1 MKILIVSDA
10 WLPQING
17 VVQTFLMTKNL
28 LEKMGHEVKMVT
40 PELFRTIPCPTYPE
54 IRLAL
59 RPVKKIGEII
69 DAFQPESI
77 HIATEGPLGIAARY
91 HCHKRGVKFTT
102 SFHTKFPEYIHARF
116 GIPTMFTYRLLRW
129 FHSLSTKV
137 MVATSSMHRELE
149 AQGFKNLVYWSR
161 GVDVELFRPQS
172 KEFLSDVRPIFL
184 YVGRVA
190 VEKNIEAFLKLELPG
205 TKYVVG
211 DGPLLESLRTK
222 YPHVRF
228 VGTKTGE
235 ELSRYYA
242 AADVFVFP
250 SRTDTF
256 GLVLLEALASGTPVA
271 AYPVAGPV
279 DIIDTSEV
287 GCLDENLEQ
296 AVQKV
301 LTLNIKPDHCRQHAL
316 KFSWQTCTQQ
326 FVNHLWIN
334 QSLVK

>member
-17 VVQTFLMTKNL
+17 VVRTFLSTKNL
-28 LEKMGHEVKMVT
+28 LETMGHEVKMVT

-59 RPVKKIGEII
+59 RPVKKIGEILET
-69 DAFQPESI
+69 FQPDSI

-91 HCHKRGVKFTT
+91 HCHKRGIKFTT

-137 MVATSSMHRELE
+137 MVATSSMRQELE
-149 AQGFKNLVYWSR
+149 AQGFQNLAHWSR
-161 GVDVELFRPQS
+161 GVDVDLFRPQP
-172 KEFLSDVRPIFL
+172 KGFLSDIRPIFL

-190 VEKNIEAFLKLELPG
+190 IEKNIEAFLTLELPG

-211 DGPLLESLRTK
+211 DGPQLEFLRTK
-222 YPHVRF
+222 YPHVKF
-228 VGTKTGE
+228 VGSKTGE

-271 AYPVAGPV
+271 AYPVAGPLDV
-279 DIIDTSEV
+279 INTASV
-287 GCLDENLEQ
+287 GCLDENLAQ
-296 AVQKV
+296 AVEKV
-301 LTLNIKPDHCRQHAL
+301 LTLNIKPDHCREHAL
-316 KFSWQTCTQQ
+316 KFSWQACTQQ
-326 FVNHLWIN
+326 FVNNLWIN
-334 QSLVK
+334 KSFF

>member
-1 MKILIVSDA
+1 L
-10 WLPQING
+10 
-17 VVQTFLMTKNL
+17 
-28 LEKMGHEVKMVT
+28 VT
-40 PELFRTIPCPTYPE
+40 
-54 IRLAL
+54 
-59 RPVKKIGEII
+59 
-69 DAFQPESI
+69 
-77 HIATEGPLGIAARY
+77 
-91 HCHKRGVKFTT
+91 
-102 SFHTKFPEYIHARF
+102 
-116 GIPTMFTYRLLRW
+116 
-129 FHSLSTKV
+129 
-137 MVATSSMHRELE
+137 
-149 AQGFKNLVYWSR
+149 